1 MPWCSDITEEYTIH
15 IVIISVISTFLA
27 VTIVSWWLNIHFLK
41 KIRRTIRT
49 ELISRENPEIDTRE
63 EHPHEHIYGYLLP
76 DRKDSSC
83 QTERRQ
89 VHFDDD
95 NNRYYNQ
102 KDSSCQTERRQ
113 VHFGDDNNHYCNQRD
128 TEPLVDT
135 SSDTS
140 RLPSAPVVPWE
151 PVVVHTPPPT
161 NPTYHTEDPEAI
173 EVVVEIENPH
183 TEARGYQALPHTKED
198 TERTTL
204 ITQKADKQSVS
215 YSVNQSVQINHLE
228 ACSEVLIEKISRIE
242 KRLKQNNI

>member
-1 MPWCSDITEEYTIH
+1 MPWCSDLTEEYTIH

-63 EHPHEHIYGYLLP
+63 ERPHEHIYGYLLP

-102 KDSSCQTERRQ
+102 
-113 VHFGDDNNHYCNQRD
+113 RD

-140 RLPSAPVVPWE
+140 RLPSAPVVLWE

-161 NPTYHTEDPEAI
+161 NPTYHTGDPEAI